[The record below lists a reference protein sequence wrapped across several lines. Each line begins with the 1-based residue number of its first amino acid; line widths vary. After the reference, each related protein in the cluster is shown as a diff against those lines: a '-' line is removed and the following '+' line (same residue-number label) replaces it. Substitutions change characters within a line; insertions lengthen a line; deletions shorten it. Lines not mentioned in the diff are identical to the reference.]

1 MPKKTIKEMSELE
14 RRRHSLE
21 AKTFHAVLMG
31 SLILGVMS
39 LILGLGLYVYSLGNQ
54 YINEAFELTKN
65 AEGVIENVG
74 DVRDI
79 CNETLD
85 IYHSLSDEERAVQ
98 DEEYFARFD
107 TVTKSEVYPRV
118 IDFLLEYYASSDVN
132 DIFIAMYDEETQALV
147 YVADPDDKRPLRT
160 GALEAETAKEI
171 SQFLNS
177 DGSTEIYNISYT
189 DKYGWLCTTGVPI
202 FNDDGSIASFIL
214 ADVSLEEL
222 LQGMRSFT
230 ILYTIATILTVLLL
244 GFLLSRHIRKNMVE
258 PINMIA
264 EAAEAYVKDKKDGGT
279 LSENHFKGLGIDT
292 GDEIEN
298 LYFTL
303 SDMEKDLNAYEED
316 LTKAIQEQQRIGT
329 ELDLAKRIQEDML
342 PTIFPPF
349 PERKDFDVYAS
360 MIPAKEVGGDFY
372 DYFLIDD
379 DHLCI
384 IMADVSGKGIP
395 AALFM
400 MASKILLK
408 TTAMAIPEPGK
419 ILARVNN
426 QICSNNSLEMFVT
439 AWLGILEL
447 STGKLTAANAGH
459 EYPIIRQHGGRY
471 ELYRDKHGFVMGGME
486 GMEYKEYEVLL
497 KPGSEVF
504 LYTDGV
510 TEATSEKN
518 EQFGTK
524 RLLESLN
531 SGLAPELKG
540 VLERVNDAVDVF
552 VGDAP
557 QFDDITMLCLYY
569 AGADATDSSEEQR
582 EERYM
587 KEMTLE
593 ATVGNIPIV
602 TDFINTELEALEC
615 PMKAQMQIDI
625 AVDELFGNIAQYAYD
640 PLTGPATVRVEV
652 DDDPMAVIITFIDHG
667 KPYDPLAGKE
677 PDITL
682 NAEDREVGGL
692 GVFLVKKTMDEITY
706 EYKNGQNILKIRKNM
721 QEG

>member
-160 GALEAETAKEI
+160 GAWEAETAKEI

-222 LQGMRSFT
+222 LHGMRSFT

-384 IMADVSGKGIP
+384 IMADVSGKGVP

-471 ELYRDKHGFVMGGME
+471 ELYRDRHGFVMGGME

-582 EERYM
+582 EGRYM

-625 AVDELFGNIAQYAYD
+625 AVDELFGNIAHYAYD

>member
-160 GALEAETAKEI
+160 GAWEEETAKEI

-222 LQGMRSFT
+222 LHGMRSFT

-384 IMADVSGKGIP
+384 IMADVSGKGVP

-471 ELYRDKHGFVMGGME
+471 ELYRDKHGFVMGVME

>member
-160 GALEAETAKEI
+160 GAWEKETAKEI

-222 LQGMRSFT
+222 LHGMRSFT

-384 IMADVSGKGIP
+384 IMADVSGKGVP

-510 TEATSEKN
+510 TEAASEKN

-582 EERYM
+582 EGRYM

>member
-14 RRRHSLE
+14 RRHHSLE

-132 DIFIAMYDEETQALV
+132 DIFIAMYDKETQALV

-160 GALEAETAKEI
+160 GAWEEETAKEI

-177 DGSTEIYNISYT
+177 DGSTEVYNISYT

-303 SDMEKDLNAYEED
+303 SDMEKDLNTYEED

-384 IMADVSGKGIP
+384 IMADVSGKGVP

-426 QICSNNSLEMFVT
+426 QICNNNSLEMFVT

-471 ELYRDKHGFVMGGME
+471 ELYRDKHGFVIGGME
-486 GMEYKEYEVLL
+486 GMEYKEYEIWL

-531 SGLAPELKG
+531 GGLAPELKG

-582 EERYM
+582 EGIYM

-593 ATVGNIPIV
+593 ATVDNIPVV
-602 TDFINTELEALEC
+602 TDFVDTELEALEC

-625 AVDELFGNIAQYAYD
+625 AIDELFGNIAHYAYD

-677 PDITL
+677 PDVTL

>member
-31 SLILGVMS
+31 SLVLGVMS

-98 DEEYFARFD
+98 DKEYFARFD

-160 GALEAETAKEI
+160 GAWEEETAKEI

-384 IMADVSGKGIP
+384 IMADVSGKGVP

>member
-160 GALEAETAKEI
+160 GAWEAETAKEI

-177 DGSTEIYNISYT
+177 DGSAEVYNISYT

-202 FNDDGSIASFIL
+202 MNDDGSIASFIL

-222 LQGMRSFT
+222 LHGMRSFT

-384 IMADVSGKGIP
+384 IMADVSGKGVP

-471 ELYRDKHGFVMGGME
+471 ELYR
-486 GMEYKEYEVLL
+486 YKEYEVLL

-582 EERYM
+582 EGRYM

>member
-14 RRRHSLE
+14 KRHHSLE

-31 SLILGVMS
+31 SLILGIVALLMGLS
-39 LILGLGLYVYSLGNQ
+39 LYAYTLGSQ
-54 YINEAFELTKN
+54 YINEAYELTKN

-98 DEEYFARFD
+98 DDEYFARFD
-107 TVTKSEVYPRV
+107 SVTQSEVYPRV

-160 GALEAETAKEI
+160 GAWEAETAKEI

-177 DGSTEIYNISYT
+177 DGSAEVYNISYT

-202 FNDDGSIASFIL
+202 MNDDGSIASFIL

-222 LQGMRSFT
+222 LNGMQSFT
-230 ILYTIATILTVLLL
+230 ILYTIATVLTVLLL

-264 EAAEAYVKDKKDGGT
+264 EAAEAYVKDKKDGGN

-349 PERKDFDVYAS
+349 PERKDFDIYAS

-400 MASKILLK
+400 MACKILLK
-408 TTAMAIPEPGK
+408 TTAMAIPGPGE

-471 ELYRDKHGFVMGGME
+471 ELYRDRHGFVMGGME
-486 GMEYKEYEVLL
+486 GMEYKEYEICL

-540 VLERVNDAVDVF
+540 VLERVNGAVDVF
-552 VGDAP
+552 VGNAP

-582 EERYM
+582 EGRYM

-593 ATVGNIPIV
+593 ATVSNIPIV

-615 PMKAQMQIDI
+615 PMKAQIQIDI
-625 AVDELFGNIAQYAYD
+625 AVDELFGNIAHYAYD

>member
-14 RRRHSLE
+14 KRHHSLE

-160 GALEAETAKEI
+160 GAWEEETAKEI

-222 LQGMRSFT
+222 LHGMRSFT

-384 IMADVSGKGIP
+384 IMADVSGKGVP

-471 ELYRDKHGFVMGGME
+471 ELYRDRHGFVMGGME

>member
-1 MPKKTIKEMSELE
+1 MPKKTIKEMSERE
-14 RRRHSLE
+14 RRHHSLE

-31 SLILGVMS
+31 SLILGIVALLMGLS
-39 LILGLGLYVYSLGNQ
+39 LYAYTLGSQ
-54 YINEAFELTKN
+54 YINEAYELTKN

-98 DEEYFARFD
+98 DDEYFARFD
-107 TVTKSEVYPRV
+107 SVTQSEVYPRV

-160 GALEAETAKEI
+160 GAWEAETAKEI
-171 SQFLNS
+171 SQFLYS
-177 DGSTEIYNISYT
+177 DGSAEVYNISYT

-202 FNDDGSIASFIL
+202 MNDDGSIASFIL

-222 LQGMRSFT
+222 LNGMQSFT
-230 ILYTIATILTVLLL
+230 ILYTIATVLTVLLL

-372 DYFLIDD
+372 DYFLIDE

-384 IMADVSGKGIP
+384 VMADVSGKGVP

-426 QICSNNSLEMFVT
+426 QICNNNSLEMFVT

-486 GMEYKEYEVLL
+486 GMEYKEYEIWL

-531 SGLAPELKG
+531 GGLAPELKG

-582 EERYM
+582 EGRYM

>member
-118 IDFLLEYYASSDVN
+118 IDFFLEYYASSDVN

-160 GALEAETAKEI
+160 GAWEEETAKEI

-222 LQGMRSFT
+222 LHGMRSFT

-264 EAAEAYVKDKKDGGT
+264 EAAEAYVKDKKDGGS
-279 LSENHFKGLGIDT
+279 LSENHFGDLNIRT

-384 IMADVSGKGIP
+384 IMADVSGKGVP

-582 EERYM
+582 EGRYM

>member
-14 RRRHSLE
+14 KRHHSLE

-160 GALEAETAKEI
+160 GAWEEETAKEI

-384 IMADVSGKGIP
+384 IMADVSGKGVP

-471 ELYRDKHGFVMGGME
+471 ELYRDRHGFVMGGME

-582 EERYM
+582 EGRYM

-667 KPYDPLAGKE
+667 KPYDPLAVKE

>member
-1 MPKKTIKEMSELE
+1 MPKKTIKEMSKRE

-132 DIFIAMYDEETQALV
+132 DIFIAMYDKETQALV

-160 GALEAETAKEI
+160 GAWEEETAKEI

-177 DGSTEIYNISYT
+177 DGSTEVYNISYT

-202 FNDDGSIASFIL
+202 MNDDGSIASFIL

-303 SDMEKDLNAYEED
+303 SDMEKDLNTYEED

-384 IMADVSGKGIP
+384 IMADVSGKGVP

-426 QICSNNSLEMFVT
+426 QICNNNSLEMFVT

-471 ELYRDKHGFVMGGME
+471 ELYRDKHGFVIGGME
-486 GMEYKEYEVLL
+486 GMEYKEYEIWL

-531 SGLAPELKG
+531 GGLAPELKG

-582 EERYM
+582 EGIYM

-593 ATVGNIPIV
+593 ATVDNIPVV
-602 TDFINTELEALEC
+602 TDFVDTELEALEC

-625 AVDELFGNIAQYAYD
+625 AIDELFGNIAHYAYD

-677 PDITL
+677 PDVTL

>member
-31 SLILGVMS
+31 SLILGVIS

-54 YINEAFELTKN
+54 YINEAYELTKN

-160 GALEAETAKEI
+160 GAWEEETAKEI

-177 DGSTEIYNISYT
+177 DGSAEVYNISYT

-202 FNDDGSIASFIL
+202 MNDDGSIASFIL

-222 LQGMRSFT
+222 LHGMRSFT
-230 ILYTIATILTVLLL
+230 ILYTIATVLTVLLL

-384 IMADVSGKGIP
+384 IMADVSGKGVP

-471 ELYRDKHGFVMGGME
+471 ELYRDRHGFVMGGME

-524 RLLESLN
+524 RLVESLN

-582 EERYM
+582 EGRYM

-615 PMKAQMQIDI
+615 PMKAQIQIDI

>member
-31 SLILGVMS
+31 SLILGVLS

-160 GALEAETAKEI
+160 GTWEEETAKEI

-222 LQGMRSFT
+222 LHGMRSFT

-264 EAAEAYVKDKKDGGT
+264 KAAEAYVKDKKDGGT

-384 IMADVSGKGIP
+384 IMADVSGKGVP

-582 EERYM
+582 EGRYM

>member
-160 GALEAETAKEI
+160 GAWEAETAKEI

-222 LQGMRSFT
+222 LHGMRSFT

-384 IMADVSGKGIP
+384 IMADVSGKGVP

-471 ELYRDKHGFVMGGME
+471 ELYRDRHGFVMGGME

-582 EERYM
+582 EGRYM

>member
-14 RRRHSLE
+14 KRHHSLE

-160 GALEAETAKEI
+160 GAWEAETAKEI

-202 FNDDGSIASFIL
+202 MNDDGSIASFIL

-384 IMADVSGKGIP
+384 IMADVSGKGVP

-486 GMEYKEYEVLL
+486 GMEYKEYEIWL

>member
-160 GALEAETAKEI
+160 GAWEEETAKEI

-189 DKYGWLCTTGVPI
+189 DKYGCLCTTGVPI

-222 LQGMRSFT
+222 LHGMRSFT

-384 IMADVSGKGIP
+384 IMADVSGKGVP

-569 AGADATDSSEEQR
+569 AGAYATDSSEEQR
-582 EERYM
+582 EGRYM

-602 TDFINTELEALEC
+602 TDFINTELEALER

>member
-160 GALEAETAKEI
+160 GAWEEETAKEI
-171 SQFLNS
+171 GEFLNS
-177 DGSTEIYNISYT
+177 DGSEEVYDISYT
-189 DKYGWLCTTGVPI
+189 EKYGWLCTTGVPI

-222 LQGMRSFT
+222 LHGMRSFT

-384 IMADVSGKGIP
+384 IMADVSGKGVP

-486 GMEYKEYEVLL
+486 GMEYKEYEIWL

-510 TEATSEKN
+510 TEAASEKN

-582 EERYM
+582 EGRYM

>member
-14 RRRHSLE
+14 KRHHSLE

-160 GALEAETAKEI
+160 GAWEAETAKEI

-222 LQGMRSFT
+222 LHGMQSFT

-384 IMADVSGKGIP
+384 IMADVSGKGVP

-510 TEATSEKN
+510 TEAANEKN

-582 EERYM
+582 EGRYM

>member
-14 RRRHSLE
+14 KRHHSLE

-160 GALEAETAKEI
+160 GAWEEETAKEI

-222 LQGMRSFT
+222 LHGMRSFT

-384 IMADVSGKGIP
+384 IMADVSGKGVP

>member
-160 GALEAETAKEI
+160 GAWEEETAKEI

-222 LQGMRSFT
+222 LHGMRSFT
-230 ILYTIATILTVLLL
+230 ILYTIATVLTVLLL

-384 IMADVSGKGIP
+384 IMADVSGKGVP

-408 TTAMAIPEPGK
+408 TTAMAIQEPGK

-582 EERYM
+582 EGRYM

>member
-14 RRRHSLE
+14 KRHHSLE

-160 GALEAETAKEI
+160 GAWEAETAKEI

-202 FNDDGSIASFIL
+202 MNDDGSIASFIL

-222 LQGMRSFT
+222 LHGMRSFT

-384 IMADVSGKGIP
+384 IMADVSGKGVP

-486 GMEYKEYEVLL
+486 GMEYKEYEIWL

>member
-160 GALEAETAKEI
+160 GAWEEETAKEI

-222 LQGMRSFT
+222 LHGMRSFT

-384 IMADVSGKGIP
+384 IMADVSGKGVP

>member
-14 RRRHSLE
+14 KRHHSLE

-160 GALEAETAKEI
+160 GAWEEETAKEI

-222 LQGMRSFT
+222 LHGMRSFT

-384 IMADVSGKGIP
+384 IMADVSGKGVP

-471 ELYRDKHGFVMGGME
+471 ELYRDRHGFVMGGME

-625 AVDELFGNIAQYAYD
+625 AVDELFGNIAHYAYD

>member
-160 GALEAETAKEI
+160 GAWEAETAKEI

-222 LQGMRSFT
+222 LHGMRSFT
-230 ILYTIATILTVLLL
+230 ILYTIATVLTVLLL

-384 IMADVSGKGIP
+384 IMADVSGKGVP

-426 QICSNNSLEMFVT
+426 QICNNNSLEMFVT

-471 ELYRDKHGFVMGGME
+471 ELYRDRHGFVMGGME

-504 LYTDGV
+504 L
-510 TEATSEKN
+510 
-518 EQFGTK
+518 
-524 RLLESLN
+524 
-531 SGLAPELKG
+531 
-540 VLERVNDAVDVF
+540 
-552 VGDAP
+552 
-557 QFDDITMLCLYY
+557 
-569 AGADATDSSEEQR
+569 
-582 EERYM
+582 
-587 KEMTLE
+587 
-593 ATVGNIPIV
+593 
-602 TDFINTELEALEC
+602 
-615 PMKAQMQIDI
+615 
-625 AVDELFGNIAQYAYD
+625 
-640 PLTGPATVRVEV
+640 
-652 DDDPMAVIITFIDHG
+652 
-667 KPYDPLAGKE
+667 
-677 PDITL
+677 
-682 NAEDREVGGL
+682 
-692 GVFLVKKTMDEITY
+692 
-706 EYKNGQNILKIRKNM
+706 
-721 QEG
+721 

>member
-14 RRRHSLE
+14 KRHHSLE

-98 DEEYFARFD
+98 DKEYFARFD

-160 GALEAETAKEI
+160 GAWEAETAKEI

-222 LQGMRSFT
+222 LHGMRSFT

-384 IMADVSGKGIP
+384 IMADVSGKGVP

-408 TTAMAIPEPGK
+408 TTAMAIPEPGE

-510 TEATSEKN
+510 TEAASEKN

>member
-107 TVTKSEVYPRV
+107 SVTQSEVYPRV

-160 GALEAETAKEI
+160 GAWEAETAKEI

-177 DGSTEIYNISYT
+177 DGSAEVYNISYT

-222 LQGMRSFT
+222 LHGMRSFT

-384 IMADVSGKGIP
+384 IMADVSGKGVP

-471 ELYRDKHGFVMGGME
+471 ELYRDRHGFVMGGME

>member
-160 GALEAETAKEI
+160 GAWEEETAKEI

-222 LQGMRSFT
+222 LHGMRSFT

-384 IMADVSGKGIP
+384 IMADVSGKGVP

-582 EERYM
+582 EGRYM

>member
-160 GALEAETAKEI
+160 GAWEEETAKEI

-222 LQGMRSFT
+222 LHGMRSFT
-230 ILYTIATILTVLLL
+230 ILYTIATVLTVLLL

-384 IMADVSGKGIP
+384 IMADVSGKGVP

-426 QICSNNSLEMFVT
+426 QICNNNSLEMFVT

-471 ELYRDKHGFVMGGME
+471 ELYRDRHGFVMGGME

-582 EERYM
+582 EGRYM

-625 AVDELFGNIAQYAYD
+625 AVDELFGNIAHYAYD

>member
-14 RRRHSLE
+14 KRHHSLE

-74 DVRDI
+74 DVRAI

-85 IYHSLSDEERAVQ
+85 IYHGLSDEERAVQ

-118 IDFLLEYYASSDVN
+118 VDFLLEYYASSDVN

-160 GALEAETAKEI
+160 GAWEEETAKEI

-222 LQGMRSFT
+222 LHGMRSFT

-384 IMADVSGKGIP
+384 IMADVSGKGVP

-471 ELYRDKHGFVMGGME
+471 ELYRDRHGFVMGGME
-486 GMEYKEYEVLL
+486 GMEYKEYEIWL

-510 TEATSEKN
+510 TEATNEKN

-531 SGLAPELKG
+531 GGLAPELKG

-582 EERYM
+582 EGRYM

-625 AVDELFGNIAQYAYD
+625 AVDELFGNIAHYAYD

>member
-14 RRRHSLE
+14 KRHHSLE

-160 GALEAETAKEI
+160 GAWEAETAKEI

-384 IMADVSGKGIP
+384 IMADVSGKGVP

-471 ELYRDKHGFVMGGME
+471 ELYRDRHGFVMGGME

>member
-160 GALEAETAKEI
+160 GAWEAETAKEI

-222 LQGMRSFT
+222 LHGMRSFT

-384 IMADVSGKGIP
+384 IMADVSGKGVP

>member
-14 RRRHSLE
+14 RRHHSLE

-107 TVTKSEVYPRV
+107 TVTKSEVYPHV

-160 GALEAETAKEI
+160 GAWEDETAKEI

-177 DGSTEIYNISYT
+177 DGSTEVYNISYT

-303 SDMEKDLNAYEED
+303 SDMEKDLNTYEED

-384 IMADVSGKGIP
+384 IMADVSGKGVP

-426 QICSNNSLEMFVT
+426 QICNNNSLEMFVT

-471 ELYRDKHGFVMGGME
+471 ELYRDKHGFVIGGME
-486 GMEYKEYEVLL
+486 GMEYKEYEIWL

-510 TEATSEKN
+510 TEATSEQN

-531 SGLAPELKG
+531 GGLAPELKG

-582 EERYM
+582 EGIYM

-593 ATVGNIPIV
+593 ATVDNIPVV
-602 TDFINTELEALEC
+602 TDFVNTELEALEC

-625 AVDELFGNIAQYAYD
+625 AIDELFGNIAHYAYD

>member
-14 RRRHSLE
+14 KRHHSLE

-160 GALEAETAKEI
+160 GTWEEETAKEI

-177 DGSTEIYNISYT
+177 DGSAEVYNISYT

-222 LQGMRSFT
+222 LHGMRSFT

-384 IMADVSGKGIP
+384 IMADVSGKGVP

-582 EERYM
+582 EGRYM

-615 PMKAQMQIDI
+615 PMRAQMQIDI